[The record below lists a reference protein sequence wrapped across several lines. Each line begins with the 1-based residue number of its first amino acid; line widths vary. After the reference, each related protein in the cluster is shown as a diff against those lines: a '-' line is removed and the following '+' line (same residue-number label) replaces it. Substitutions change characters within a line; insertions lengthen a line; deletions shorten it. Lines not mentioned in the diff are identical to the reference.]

1 MNNSLREPSLAHN
14 HESTTRNP
22 MKRACMLGV
31 MAALIAAGT
40 LFTAPAA
47 QAQIVCTIKNLS
59 GPGGINVTWPFT
71 TDVTACTGTTPENLL
86 KMQHG
91 LLAVVNQH
99 SRMVNGKQVGKGPVL
114 QAKKPRV
121 FLFNNPSDYATFIRG
136 STCPAALPDNV
147 SGYTFLTPTC
157 SVTGNKPYT
166 VVLENSSLL
175 QNQYISLTAAHEMGH
190 WFDELV
196 LGTPT
201 APYSG
206 SSIWTHEMMGTGA
219 KGDYPTFIGLRGACK
234 GPDYVF
240 NGLTIAF
247 LQAGSATITRA
258 GQDSA
263 RDIRPTRV
271 QRT

>member
-1 MNNSLREPSLAHN
+1 MNDSHHEPRSAHKY
-14 HESTTRNP
+14 EPTTRNP
-22 MKRACMLGV
+22 MKRACMPGV
-31 MAALIAAGT
+31 MAVLIAAGT
-40 LFTAPAA
+40 LFTAPSAQAQPAA
-47 QAQIVCTIKNLS
+47 QAQIKCEPKNLS
-59 GPGGINVTWPFT
+59 GPGGNNVTWPFT
-71 TDVTACTGTTPENLL
+71 SDVTACTGTTRENLL
-86 KMQHG
+86 AMQHG

-99 SRMVNGKQVGKGPVL
+99 SRMVNGRQVGKGPVL
-114 QAKKPRV
+114 QTKKPRV

-201 APYSG
+201 S
-206 SSIWTHEMMGTGA
+206 
-219 KGDYPTFIGLRGACK
+219 R
-234 GPDYVF
+234 
-240 NGLTIAF
+240 IAVPRF
-247 LQAGSATITRA
+247 GRTR
-258 GQDSA
+258 
-263 RDIRPTRV
+263 
-271 QRT
+271 